1 MQLWDK
7 LAEYAKNFSSYRTT
21 MDFGDVAEILII
33 AVLLYYTLVWMKTTR
48 AWILLKGLIVILAFL
63 LLAYFF
69 RMTTILWMAQN
80 VLGFAVTA
88 LIVVLQP
95 ELRKA
100 LEELGKKNIISSVL
114 PFDNSHRVNEEFSEK
129 TINEI
134 TKACVEMGKV
144 RTGALIVIEQKV
156 SLRDYERTGI
166 DVDGIV
172 TSQLLINIF
181 EHNTPLHDGAVIIQG
196 NRVVS
201 ATCYLP
207 LSDNLGLSKE
217 LGTRHRAGVGIS
229 EITDSL
235 TIIVSEETGKISVAY
250 EGELERNL
258 DADSLRDRMHKIL
271 NNPVEEHKN
280 LRIWKGRS
288 RDKKM
293 KKLLTRNLGLKLASL
308 LLAFVLWFLV
318 AQIYDPKDTVT
329 FNNIQVR
336 LINTELLDEEG
347 KVYEVLDNS
356 NLVRVTVTGPQSIVK
371 SELRR
376 SDIVAEADMS
386 KLTDINTIAITYYCE
401 NISNDSVEIK
411 GNHDSVR
418 LNVEDKTSKWIKL
431 ESNTIGDVAS
441 GYMIGNVTLDQT
453 NIEVTGPKSAISQVD
468 HAGVDINVT
477 DSTTSLSANV
487 DIKLYDADDNELV
500 LESVK
505 KNVDSAYMTVEVLA
519 TKEVPVEI
527 EYMGVP
533 EDGYMATGEVESSVP
548 TVRIAGTVSTLVGIS
563 AITVPEDRMNI
574 TGQSDN
580 LVDIINLKE
589 YLPANVRLADKSFDG
604 KITATVYI
612 EPIVSKDLTVAAEN
626 ISVTGVPDGME
637 AEITSTAEEYNITVS
652 GLSRD
657 VSILHDSSVTGILN
671 LTQWME
677 DNGVEELT
685 PGTYTIPVTFNLT
698 EDITVTPDINIHI
711 RLKNADADNQ

>member
-1 MQLWDK
+1 
-7 LAEYAKNFSSYRTT
+7 
-21 MDFGDVAEILII
+21 
-33 AVLLYYTLVWMKTTR
+33 
-48 AWILLKGLIVILAFL
+48 
-63 LLAYFF
+63 
-69 RMTTILWMAQN
+69 
-80 VLGFAVTA
+80 
-88 LIVVLQP
+88 
-95 ELRKA
+95 
-100 LEELGKKNIISSVL
+100 
-114 PFDNSHRVNEEFSEK
+114 
-129 TINEI
+129 
-134 TKACVEMGKV
+134 
-144 RTGALIVIEQKV
+144 
-156 SLRDYERTGI
+156 
-166 DVDGIV
+166 
-172 TSQLLINIF
+172 
-181 EHNTPLHDGAVIIQG
+181 
-196 NRVVS
+196 
-201 ATCYLP
+201 
-207 LSDNLGLSKE
+207 
-217 LGTRHRAGVGIS
+217 
-229 EITDSL
+229 
-235 TIIVSEETGKISVAY
+235 
-250 EGELERNL
+250 
-258 DADSLRDRMHKIL
+258 
-271 NNPVEEHKN
+271 
-280 LRIWKGRS
+280 
-288 RDKKM
+288 M

-671 LTQWME
+671 LTQWVE

-685 PGTYTIPVTFNLT
+685 PGTYTIPVTFNLA
-698 EDITVTPDINIHI
+698 EDITVVPDINIHI
-711 RLKNADADNQ
+711 RLKNADTDNQ

>member
-1 MQLWDK
+1 
-7 LAEYAKNFSSYRTT
+7 
-21 MDFGDVAEILII
+21 
-33 AVLLYYTLVWMKTTR
+33 
-48 AWILLKGLIVILAFL
+48 
-63 LLAYFF
+63 
-69 RMTTILWMAQN
+69 
-80 VLGFAVTA
+80 
-88 LIVVLQP
+88 
-95 ELRKA
+95 
-100 LEELGKKNIISSVL
+100 
-114 PFDNSHRVNEEFSEK
+114 
-129 TINEI
+129 
-134 TKACVEMGKV
+134 
-144 RTGALIVIEQKV
+144 
-156 SLRDYERTGI
+156 
-166 DVDGIV
+166 
-172 TSQLLINIF
+172 
-181 EHNTPLHDGAVIIQG
+181 
-196 NRVVS
+196 
-201 ATCYLP
+201 
-207 LSDNLGLSKE
+207 
-217 LGTRHRAGVGIS
+217 
-229 EITDSL
+229 
-235 TIIVSEETGKISVAY
+235 
-250 EGELERNL
+250 
-258 DADSLRDRMHKIL
+258 
-271 NNPVEEHKN
+271 
-280 LRIWKGRS
+280 
-288 RDKKM
+288 M

-685 PGTYTIPVTFNLT
+685 PGNYNIPITFNLA

-711 RLKNADADNQ
+711 RLKNADTNNQ

>member
-1 MQLWDK
+1 
-7 LAEYAKNFSSYRTT
+7 
-21 MDFGDVAEILII
+21 
-33 AVLLYYTLVWMKTTR
+33 
-48 AWILLKGLIVILAFL
+48 
-63 LLAYFF
+63 
-69 RMTTILWMAQN
+69 
-80 VLGFAVTA
+80 
-88 LIVVLQP
+88 
-95 ELRKA
+95 
-100 LEELGKKNIISSVL
+100 
-114 PFDNSHRVNEEFSEK
+114 
-129 TINEI
+129 
-134 TKACVEMGKV
+134 
-144 RTGALIVIEQKV
+144 
-156 SLRDYERTGI
+156 
-166 DVDGIV
+166 
-172 TSQLLINIF
+172 
-181 EHNTPLHDGAVIIQG
+181 
-196 NRVVS
+196 
-201 ATCYLP
+201 
-207 LSDNLGLSKE
+207 
-217 LGTRHRAGVGIS
+217 
-229 EITDSL
+229 
-235 TIIVSEETGKISVAY
+235 
-250 EGELERNL
+250 
-258 DADSLRDRMHKIL
+258 
-271 NNPVEEHKN
+271 
-280 LRIWKGRS
+280 
-288 RDKKM
+288 M

-589 YLPANVRLADKSFDG
+589 YLPSNVRLADKSFDG

-657 VSILHDSSVTGILN
+657 VSILRDSSVTGILN

-685 PGTYTIPVTFNLT
+685 PGTYTIPVTFNLA
-698 EDITVTPDINIHI
+698 EDITVVPDINIHI
-711 RLKNADADNQ
+711 RLKNADTDNQ

>member
-1 MQLWDK
+1 
-7 LAEYAKNFSSYRTT
+7 
-21 MDFGDVAEILII
+21 
-33 AVLLYYTLVWMKTTR
+33 
-48 AWILLKGLIVILAFL
+48 
-63 LLAYFF
+63 
-69 RMTTILWMAQN
+69 
-80 VLGFAVTA
+80 
-88 LIVVLQP
+88 
-95 ELRKA
+95 
-100 LEELGKKNIISSVL
+100 
-114 PFDNSHRVNEEFSEK
+114 
-129 TINEI
+129 
-134 TKACVEMGKV
+134 
-144 RTGALIVIEQKV
+144 
-156 SLRDYERTGI
+156 
-166 DVDGIV
+166 
-172 TSQLLINIF
+172 
-181 EHNTPLHDGAVIIQG
+181 
-196 NRVVS
+196 
-201 ATCYLP
+201 
-207 LSDNLGLSKE
+207 
-217 LGTRHRAGVGIS
+217 
-229 EITDSL
+229 
-235 TIIVSEETGKISVAY
+235 
-250 EGELERNL
+250 
-258 DADSLRDRMHKIL
+258 
-271 NNPVEEHKN
+271 
-280 LRIWKGRS
+280 
-288 RDKKM
+288 M

-318 AQIYDPKDTVT
+318 VAIYDPKDTVT

-685 PGTYTIPVTFNLT
+685 PGTYTIPVTFNLA
-698 EDITVTPDINIHI
+698 EDITVVPDINIHI
-711 RLKNADADNQ
+711 RLKNADTDNQ

>member
-1 MQLWDK
+1 
-7 LAEYAKNFSSYRTT
+7 
-21 MDFGDVAEILII
+21 
-33 AVLLYYTLVWMKTTR
+33 
-48 AWILLKGLIVILAFL
+48 
-63 LLAYFF
+63 
-69 RMTTILWMAQN
+69 
-80 VLGFAVTA
+80 
-88 LIVVLQP
+88 
-95 ELRKA
+95 
-100 LEELGKKNIISSVL
+100 
-114 PFDNSHRVNEEFSEK
+114 
-129 TINEI
+129 
-134 TKACVEMGKV
+134 
-144 RTGALIVIEQKV
+144 
-156 SLRDYERTGI
+156 
-166 DVDGIV
+166 
-172 TSQLLINIF
+172 
-181 EHNTPLHDGAVIIQG
+181 
-196 NRVVS
+196 
-201 ATCYLP
+201 
-207 LSDNLGLSKE
+207 
-217 LGTRHRAGVGIS
+217 
-229 EITDSL
+229 
-235 TIIVSEETGKISVAY
+235 
-250 EGELERNL
+250 
-258 DADSLRDRMHKIL
+258 
-271 NNPVEEHKN
+271 
-280 LRIWKGRS
+280 
-288 RDKKM
+288 M

-500 LESVK
+500 LESIK

-657 VSILHDSSVTGILN
+657 ISILHDSSVTGILN

-685 PGTYTIPVTFNLT
+685 PGNYTIPITFNLA
-698 EDITVTPDINIHI
+698 EDITVVPDINIHI
-711 RLKNADADNQ
+711 RLKNADTDNQ

>member
-1 MQLWDK
+1 
-7 LAEYAKNFSSYRTT
+7 
-21 MDFGDVAEILII
+21 
-33 AVLLYYTLVWMKTTR
+33 
-48 AWILLKGLIVILAFL
+48 
-63 LLAYFF
+63 
-69 RMTTILWMAQN
+69 
-80 VLGFAVTA
+80 
-88 LIVVLQP
+88 
-95 ELRKA
+95 
-100 LEELGKKNIISSVL
+100 
-114 PFDNSHRVNEEFSEK
+114 
-129 TINEI
+129 
-134 TKACVEMGKV
+134 
-144 RTGALIVIEQKV
+144 
-156 SLRDYERTGI
+156 
-166 DVDGIV
+166 
-172 TSQLLINIF
+172 
-181 EHNTPLHDGAVIIQG
+181 
-196 NRVVS
+196 
-201 ATCYLP
+201 
-207 LSDNLGLSKE
+207 
-217 LGTRHRAGVGIS
+217 
-229 EITDSL
+229 
-235 TIIVSEETGKISVAY
+235 
-250 EGELERNL
+250 
-258 DADSLRDRMHKIL
+258 
-271 NNPVEEHKN
+271 
-280 LRIWKGRS
+280 
-288 RDKKM
+288 M

-589 YLPANVRLADKSFDG
+589 YLPANVRLADKSFYG

-671 LTQWME
+671 LTHWME

-685 PGTYTIPVTFNLT
+685 PGTYTIPVTFNLA
-698 EDITVTPDINIHI
+698 EDITVVPDINIHI
-711 RLKNADADNQ
+711 RLKNADTDNQ

>member
-1 MQLWDK
+1 
-7 LAEYAKNFSSYRTT
+7 
-21 MDFGDVAEILII
+21 
-33 AVLLYYTLVWMKTTR
+33 
-48 AWILLKGLIVILAFL
+48 
-63 LLAYFF
+63 
-69 RMTTILWMAQN
+69 
-80 VLGFAVTA
+80 
-88 LIVVLQP
+88 
-95 ELRKA
+95 
-100 LEELGKKNIISSVL
+100 
-114 PFDNSHRVNEEFSEK
+114 
-129 TINEI
+129 
-134 TKACVEMGKV
+134 
-144 RTGALIVIEQKV
+144 
-156 SLRDYERTGI
+156 
-166 DVDGIV
+166 
-172 TSQLLINIF
+172 
-181 EHNTPLHDGAVIIQG
+181 
-196 NRVVS
+196 
-201 ATCYLP
+201 
-207 LSDNLGLSKE
+207 
-217 LGTRHRAGVGIS
+217 
-229 EITDSL
+229 
-235 TIIVSEETGKISVAY
+235 
-250 EGELERNL
+250 
-258 DADSLRDRMHKIL
+258 
-271 NNPVEEHKN
+271 
-280 LRIWKGRS
+280 
-288 RDKKM
+288 M

-418 LNVEDKTSKWIKL
+418 LNVEDKTSKWLKL

-685 PGTYTIPVTFNLT
+685 PGTYTIPVTFNLA
-698 EDITVTPDINIHI
+698 EDITVVPDINIHI
-711 RLKNADADNQ
+711 RLKNADTDNQ

>member
-1 MQLWDK
+1 
-7 LAEYAKNFSSYRTT
+7 
-21 MDFGDVAEILII
+21 
-33 AVLLYYTLVWMKTTR
+33 
-48 AWILLKGLIVILAFL
+48 
-63 LLAYFF
+63 
-69 RMTTILWMAQN
+69 
-80 VLGFAVTA
+80 
-88 LIVVLQP
+88 
-95 ELRKA
+95 
-100 LEELGKKNIISSVL
+100 
-114 PFDNSHRVNEEFSEK
+114 
-129 TINEI
+129 
-134 TKACVEMGKV
+134 
-144 RTGALIVIEQKV
+144 
-156 SLRDYERTGI
+156 
-166 DVDGIV
+166 
-172 TSQLLINIF
+172 
-181 EHNTPLHDGAVIIQG
+181 
-196 NRVVS
+196 
-201 ATCYLP
+201 
-207 LSDNLGLSKE
+207 
-217 LGTRHRAGVGIS
+217 
-229 EITDSL
+229 
-235 TIIVSEETGKISVAY
+235 
-250 EGELERNL
+250 
-258 DADSLRDRMHKIL
+258 
-271 NNPVEEHKN
+271 
-280 LRIWKGRS
+280 
-288 RDKKM
+288 M

-431 ESNTIGDVAS
+431 ESNTIGNVAS
-441 GYMIGNVTLDQT
+441 GYMIGNVSLDQT

-477 DSTTSLSANV
+477 DSTSSLSANV
-487 DIKLYDADDNELV
+487 DIKLYDADDNELT
-500 LESVK
+500 LESVR
-505 KNVDSAYMTVEVLA
+505 KNVDSAHMTVEVLA

-548 TVRIAGTVSTLVGIS
+548 TVRIAGTASTLAGIS
-563 AITVPEDRMNI
+563 AITVSEDRMNI
-574 TGQSDN
+574 TGQTDN

-657 VSILHDSSVTGILN
+657 VSILRDSSVTGILN

-685 PGTYTIPVTFNLT
+685 PGTYTIPVTFNLA
-698 EDITVTPDINIHI
+698 EDITVAPDINIHI
-711 RLKNADADNQ
+711 RLKNADNDNQ

>member
-1 MQLWDK
+1 
-7 LAEYAKNFSSYRTT
+7 
-21 MDFGDVAEILII
+21 
-33 AVLLYYTLVWMKTTR
+33 
-48 AWILLKGLIVILAFL
+48 
-63 LLAYFF
+63 
-69 RMTTILWMAQN
+69 
-80 VLGFAVTA
+80 
-88 LIVVLQP
+88 
-95 ELRKA
+95 
-100 LEELGKKNIISSVL
+100 
-114 PFDNSHRVNEEFSEK
+114 
-129 TINEI
+129 
-134 TKACVEMGKV
+134 
-144 RTGALIVIEQKV
+144 
-156 SLRDYERTGI
+156 
-166 DVDGIV
+166 
-172 TSQLLINIF
+172 
-181 EHNTPLHDGAVIIQG
+181 
-196 NRVVS
+196 
-201 ATCYLP
+201 
-207 LSDNLGLSKE
+207 
-217 LGTRHRAGVGIS
+217 
-229 EITDSL
+229 
-235 TIIVSEETGKISVAY
+235 
-250 EGELERNL
+250 
-258 DADSLRDRMHKIL
+258 
-271 NNPVEEHKN
+271 
-280 LRIWKGRS
+280 
-288 RDKKM
+288 M

-548 TVRIAGTVSTLVGIS
+548 TVRIAGTASTLVGIS

-657 VSILHDSSVTGILN
+657 VSILRDSSVTGILN

-685 PGTYTIPVTFNLT
+685 PGTYTIPVTFNLA
-698 EDITVTPDINIHI
+698 ENITVTPDINIHI
-711 RLKNADADNQ
+711 RLKNADTNNQ

>member
-1 MQLWDK
+1 
-7 LAEYAKNFSSYRTT
+7 
-21 MDFGDVAEILII
+21 
-33 AVLLYYTLVWMKTTR
+33 
-48 AWILLKGLIVILAFL
+48 
-63 LLAYFF
+63 
-69 RMTTILWMAQN
+69 
-80 VLGFAVTA
+80 
-88 LIVVLQP
+88 
-95 ELRKA
+95 
-100 LEELGKKNIISSVL
+100 
-114 PFDNSHRVNEEFSEK
+114 
-129 TINEI
+129 
-134 TKACVEMGKV
+134 
-144 RTGALIVIEQKV
+144 
-156 SLRDYERTGI
+156 
-166 DVDGIV
+166 
-172 TSQLLINIF
+172 
-181 EHNTPLHDGAVIIQG
+181 
-196 NRVVS
+196 
-201 ATCYLP
+201 
-207 LSDNLGLSKE
+207 
-217 LGTRHRAGVGIS
+217 
-229 EITDSL
+229 
-235 TIIVSEETGKISVAY
+235 
-250 EGELERNL
+250 
-258 DADSLRDRMHKIL
+258 
-271 NNPVEEHKN
+271 
-280 LRIWKGRS
+280 
-288 RDKKM
+288 M

-477 DSTTSLSANV
+477 DSTSSLSANV
-487 DIKLYDADDNELV
+487 DIKLYDADDNELT

-505 KNVDSAYMTVEVLA
+505 KNVDSAHMTVEVLA
-519 TKEVPVEI
+519 MKEVPVEI

-548 TVRIAGTVSTLVGIS
+548 TVRIAGTVSALVGIS

-574 TGQSDN
+574 TGQTDN

-589 YLPANVRLADKSFDG
+589 YLPSNVRLADKNFDG

-657 VSILHDSSVTGILN
+657 VSILRDSSVTGILN

-685 PGTYTIPVTFNLT
+685 SGTYTIPVTFNLA
-698 EDITVTPDINIHI
+698 EDITVAPDINIHI
-711 RLKNADADNQ
+711 RLKNADTDNQ

>member
-1 MQLWDK
+1 
-7 LAEYAKNFSSYRTT
+7 
-21 MDFGDVAEILII
+21 
-33 AVLLYYTLVWMKTTR
+33 
-48 AWILLKGLIVILAFL
+48 
-63 LLAYFF
+63 
-69 RMTTILWMAQN
+69 
-80 VLGFAVTA
+80 
-88 LIVVLQP
+88 
-95 ELRKA
+95 
-100 LEELGKKNIISSVL
+100 
-114 PFDNSHRVNEEFSEK
+114 
-129 TINEI
+129 
-134 TKACVEMGKV
+134 
-144 RTGALIVIEQKV
+144 
-156 SLRDYERTGI
+156 
-166 DVDGIV
+166 
-172 TSQLLINIF
+172 
-181 EHNTPLHDGAVIIQG
+181 
-196 NRVVS
+196 
-201 ATCYLP
+201 
-207 LSDNLGLSKE
+207 
-217 LGTRHRAGVGIS
+217 
-229 EITDSL
+229 
-235 TIIVSEETGKISVAY
+235 
-250 EGELERNL
+250 
-258 DADSLRDRMHKIL
+258 
-271 NNPVEEHKN
+271 
-280 LRIWKGRS
+280 
-288 RDKKM
+288 M

-308 LLAFVLWFLV
+308 VLAFVLWFLV

-477 DSTTSLSANV
+477 DSTSSLSANV
-487 DIKLYDADDNELV
+487 DIKLYDADDNELT

-505 KNVDSAYMTVEVLA
+505 KNVDSAHMTVEVLA

-548 TVRIAGTVSTLVGIS
+548 TVRIAGTVSTLAGIS
-563 AITVPEDRMNI
+563 AIIVPEDRMNI
-574 TGQSDN
+574 TGQTDN

-589 YLPANVRLADKSFDG
+589 YLPSNVRLADKNFDG

-657 VSILHDSSVTGILN
+657 VSILRDSSVTGILN

-685 PGTYTIPVTFNLT
+685 PGTYTIPVTFNLA
-698 EDITVTPDINIHI
+698 EDITVVPDINIHI
-711 RLKNADADNQ
+711 RLKNADTDNQ

>member
-1 MQLWDK
+1 
-7 LAEYAKNFSSYRTT
+7 
-21 MDFGDVAEILII
+21 
-33 AVLLYYTLVWMKTTR
+33 
-48 AWILLKGLIVILAFL
+48 
-63 LLAYFF
+63 
-69 RMTTILWMAQN
+69 
-80 VLGFAVTA
+80 
-88 LIVVLQP
+88 
-95 ELRKA
+95 
-100 LEELGKKNIISSVL
+100 
-114 PFDNSHRVNEEFSEK
+114 
-129 TINEI
+129 
-134 TKACVEMGKV
+134 
-144 RTGALIVIEQKV
+144 
-156 SLRDYERTGI
+156 
-166 DVDGIV
+166 
-172 TSQLLINIF
+172 
-181 EHNTPLHDGAVIIQG
+181 
-196 NRVVS
+196 
-201 ATCYLP
+201 
-207 LSDNLGLSKE
+207 
-217 LGTRHRAGVGIS
+217 
-229 EITDSL
+229 
-235 TIIVSEETGKISVAY
+235 
-250 EGELERNL
+250 
-258 DADSLRDRMHKIL
+258 
-271 NNPVEEHKN
+271 
-280 LRIWKGRS
+280 
-288 RDKKM
+288 M

-468 HAGVDINVT
+468 HAGVDIDVT

-685 PGTYTIPVTFNLT
+685 PGTYTIPVTFNLA

-711 RLKNADADNQ
+711 RLKNADTDNQ

>member
-1 MQLWDK
+1 
-7 LAEYAKNFSSYRTT
+7 
-21 MDFGDVAEILII
+21 
-33 AVLLYYTLVWMKTTR
+33 
-48 AWILLKGLIVILAFL
+48 
-63 LLAYFF
+63 
-69 RMTTILWMAQN
+69 
-80 VLGFAVTA
+80 
-88 LIVVLQP
+88 
-95 ELRKA
+95 
-100 LEELGKKNIISSVL
+100 
-114 PFDNSHRVNEEFSEK
+114 
-129 TINEI
+129 
-134 TKACVEMGKV
+134 
-144 RTGALIVIEQKV
+144 
-156 SLRDYERTGI
+156 
-166 DVDGIV
+166 
-172 TSQLLINIF
+172 
-181 EHNTPLHDGAVIIQG
+181 
-196 NRVVS
+196 
-201 ATCYLP
+201 
-207 LSDNLGLSKE
+207 
-217 LGTRHRAGVGIS
+217 
-229 EITDSL
+229 
-235 TIIVSEETGKISVAY
+235 
-250 EGELERNL
+250 
-258 DADSLRDRMHKIL
+258 
-271 NNPVEEHKN
+271 
-280 LRIWKGRS
+280 
-288 RDKKM
+288 M

-487 DIKLYDADDNELV
+487 DIKLYDAEDNELV

-685 PGTYTIPVTFNLT
+685 PGTYTIPVTFNLA
-698 EDITVTPDINIHI
+698 EDITVVPDINIHI
-711 RLKNADADNQ
+711 RLKNADTDNQ

>member
-1 MQLWDK
+1 
-7 LAEYAKNFSSYRTT
+7 
-21 MDFGDVAEILII
+21 
-33 AVLLYYTLVWMKTTR
+33 
-48 AWILLKGLIVILAFL
+48 
-63 LLAYFF
+63 
-69 RMTTILWMAQN
+69 
-80 VLGFAVTA
+80 
-88 LIVVLQP
+88 
-95 ELRKA
+95 
-100 LEELGKKNIISSVL
+100 
-114 PFDNSHRVNEEFSEK
+114 
-129 TINEI
+129 
-134 TKACVEMGKV
+134 
-144 RTGALIVIEQKV
+144 
-156 SLRDYERTGI
+156 
-166 DVDGIV
+166 
-172 TSQLLINIF
+172 
-181 EHNTPLHDGAVIIQG
+181 
-196 NRVVS
+196 
-201 ATCYLP
+201 
-207 LSDNLGLSKE
+207 
-217 LGTRHRAGVGIS
+217 
-229 EITDSL
+229 
-235 TIIVSEETGKISVAY
+235 
-250 EGELERNL
+250 
-258 DADSLRDRMHKIL
+258 
-271 NNPVEEHKN
+271 
-280 LRIWKGRS
+280 
-288 RDKKM
+288 M

-527 EYMGVP
+527 KYMGVP

-657 VSILHDSSVTGILN
+657 VSVLHDSSVTGILN

-685 PGTYTIPVTFNLT
+685 PGTYTIPVTFNLA
-698 EDITVTPDINIHI
+698 EDITVVPDINIHI
-711 RLKNADADNQ
+711 RLKNADTDNQ

>member
-1 MQLWDK
+1 
-7 LAEYAKNFSSYRTT
+7 
-21 MDFGDVAEILII
+21 
-33 AVLLYYTLVWMKTTR
+33 
-48 AWILLKGLIVILAFL
+48 
-63 LLAYFF
+63 
-69 RMTTILWMAQN
+69 
-80 VLGFAVTA
+80 
-88 LIVVLQP
+88 
-95 ELRKA
+95 
-100 LEELGKKNIISSVL
+100 
-114 PFDNSHRVNEEFSEK
+114 
-129 TINEI
+129 
-134 TKACVEMGKV
+134 
-144 RTGALIVIEQKV
+144 
-156 SLRDYERTGI
+156 
-166 DVDGIV
+166 
-172 TSQLLINIF
+172 
-181 EHNTPLHDGAVIIQG
+181 
-196 NRVVS
+196 
-201 ATCYLP
+201 
-207 LSDNLGLSKE
+207 
-217 LGTRHRAGVGIS
+217 
-229 EITDSL
+229 
-235 TIIVSEETGKISVAY
+235 
-250 EGELERNL
+250 
-258 DADSLRDRMHKIL
+258 
-271 NNPVEEHKN
+271 
-280 LRIWKGRS
+280 
-288 RDKKM
+288 M

-685 PGTYTIPVTFNLT
+685 PGTYTIPVTFNLA
-698 EDITVTPDINIHI
+698 EDITVVPDINIHI

>member
-1 MQLWDK
+1 
-7 LAEYAKNFSSYRTT
+7 
-21 MDFGDVAEILII
+21 
-33 AVLLYYTLVWMKTTR
+33 
-48 AWILLKGLIVILAFL
+48 
-63 LLAYFF
+63 
-69 RMTTILWMAQN
+69 
-80 VLGFAVTA
+80 
-88 LIVVLQP
+88 
-95 ELRKA
+95 
-100 LEELGKKNIISSVL
+100 
-114 PFDNSHRVNEEFSEK
+114 
-129 TINEI
+129 
-134 TKACVEMGKV
+134 
-144 RTGALIVIEQKV
+144 
-156 SLRDYERTGI
+156 
-166 DVDGIV
+166 
-172 TSQLLINIF
+172 
-181 EHNTPLHDGAVIIQG
+181 
-196 NRVVS
+196 
-201 ATCYLP
+201 
-207 LSDNLGLSKE
+207 
-217 LGTRHRAGVGIS
+217 
-229 EITDSL
+229 
-235 TIIVSEETGKISVAY
+235 
-250 EGELERNL
+250 
-258 DADSLRDRMHKIL
+258 
-271 NNPVEEHKN
+271 
-280 LRIWKGRS
+280 
-288 RDKKM
+288 M
-293 KKLLTRNLGLKLASL
+293 KKLMTRNLGLKLASL

-685 PGTYTIPVTFNLT
+685 PGTYTIPVTFNLA

-711 RLKNADADNQ
+711 RLKNADTDNQ

>member
-1 MQLWDK
+1 
-7 LAEYAKNFSSYRTT
+7 
-21 MDFGDVAEILII
+21 
-33 AVLLYYTLVWMKTTR
+33 
-48 AWILLKGLIVILAFL
+48 
-63 LLAYFF
+63 
-69 RMTTILWMAQN
+69 
-80 VLGFAVTA
+80 
-88 LIVVLQP
+88 
-95 ELRKA
+95 
-100 LEELGKKNIISSVL
+100 
-114 PFDNSHRVNEEFSEK
+114 
-129 TINEI
+129 
-134 TKACVEMGKV
+134 
-144 RTGALIVIEQKV
+144 
-156 SLRDYERTGI
+156 
-166 DVDGIV
+166 
-172 TSQLLINIF
+172 
-181 EHNTPLHDGAVIIQG
+181 
-196 NRVVS
+196 
-201 ATCYLP
+201 
-207 LSDNLGLSKE
+207 
-217 LGTRHRAGVGIS
+217 
-229 EITDSL
+229 
-235 TIIVSEETGKISVAY
+235 
-250 EGELERNL
+250 
-258 DADSLRDRMHKIL
+258 
-271 NNPVEEHKN
+271 
-280 LRIWKGRS
+280 
-288 RDKKM
+288 M

-431 ESNTIGDVAS
+431 ESKTIGDVAS

-500 LESVK
+500 LESIK

-657 VSILHDSSVTGILN
+657 ISILHDSSVTGILN

-685 PGTYTIPVTFNLT
+685 PGNYTIPITFNLA

-711 RLKNADADNQ
+711 RLKNADTNNQ

>member
-1 MQLWDK
+1 
-7 LAEYAKNFSSYRTT
+7 
-21 MDFGDVAEILII
+21 
-33 AVLLYYTLVWMKTTR
+33 
-48 AWILLKGLIVILAFL
+48 
-63 LLAYFF
+63 
-69 RMTTILWMAQN
+69 
-80 VLGFAVTA
+80 
-88 LIVVLQP
+88 
-95 ELRKA
+95 
-100 LEELGKKNIISSVL
+100 
-114 PFDNSHRVNEEFSEK
+114 
-129 TINEI
+129 
-134 TKACVEMGKV
+134 
-144 RTGALIVIEQKV
+144 
-156 SLRDYERTGI
+156 
-166 DVDGIV
+166 
-172 TSQLLINIF
+172 
-181 EHNTPLHDGAVIIQG
+181 
-196 NRVVS
+196 
-201 ATCYLP
+201 
-207 LSDNLGLSKE
+207 
-217 LGTRHRAGVGIS
+217 
-229 EITDSL
+229 
-235 TIIVSEETGKISVAY
+235 
-250 EGELERNL
+250 
-258 DADSLRDRMHKIL
+258 
-271 NNPVEEHKN
+271 
-280 LRIWKGRS
+280 
-288 RDKKM
+288 M

-685 PGTYTIPVTFNLT
+685 PGTYTIPVTFNLA
-698 EDITVTPDINIHI
+698 EDITVVPDTNIHI
-711 RLKNADADNQ
+711 RLKNADTDNQ

>member
-1 MQLWDK
+1 
-7 LAEYAKNFSSYRTT
+7 
-21 MDFGDVAEILII
+21 
-33 AVLLYYTLVWMKTTR
+33 
-48 AWILLKGLIVILAFL
+48 
-63 LLAYFF
+63 
-69 RMTTILWMAQN
+69 
-80 VLGFAVTA
+80 
-88 LIVVLQP
+88 
-95 ELRKA
+95 
-100 LEELGKKNIISSVL
+100 
-114 PFDNSHRVNEEFSEK
+114 
-129 TINEI
+129 
-134 TKACVEMGKV
+134 
-144 RTGALIVIEQKV
+144 
-156 SLRDYERTGI
+156 
-166 DVDGIV
+166 
-172 TSQLLINIF
+172 
-181 EHNTPLHDGAVIIQG
+181 
-196 NRVVS
+196 
-201 ATCYLP
+201 
-207 LSDNLGLSKE
+207 
-217 LGTRHRAGVGIS
+217 
-229 EITDSL
+229 
-235 TIIVSEETGKISVAY
+235 
-250 EGELERNL
+250 
-258 DADSLRDRMHKIL
+258 
-271 NNPVEEHKN
+271 
-280 LRIWKGRS
+280 
-288 RDKKM
+288 M

-685 PGTYTIPVTFNLT
+685 SGTYTIPVTFNLA
-698 EDITVTPDINIHI
+698 EDITVVPDINIHI
-711 RLKNADADNQ
+711 RLKNADTDNQ

>member
-1 MQLWDK
+1 
-7 LAEYAKNFSSYRTT
+7 
-21 MDFGDVAEILII
+21 
-33 AVLLYYTLVWMKTTR
+33 
-48 AWILLKGLIVILAFL
+48 
-63 LLAYFF
+63 
-69 RMTTILWMAQN
+69 
-80 VLGFAVTA
+80 
-88 LIVVLQP
+88 
-95 ELRKA
+95 
-100 LEELGKKNIISSVL
+100 
-114 PFDNSHRVNEEFSEK
+114 
-129 TINEI
+129 
-134 TKACVEMGKV
+134 
-144 RTGALIVIEQKV
+144 
-156 SLRDYERTGI
+156 
-166 DVDGIV
+166 
-172 TSQLLINIF
+172 
-181 EHNTPLHDGAVIIQG
+181 
-196 NRVVS
+196 
-201 ATCYLP
+201 
-207 LSDNLGLSKE
+207 
-217 LGTRHRAGVGIS
+217 
-229 EITDSL
+229 
-235 TIIVSEETGKISVAY
+235 
-250 EGELERNL
+250 
-258 DADSLRDRMHKIL
+258 
-271 NNPVEEHKN
+271 
-280 LRIWKGRS
+280 
-288 RDKKM
+288 M
-293 KKLLTRNLGLKLASL
+293 KKALTRNLGLKLASL
-308 LLAFVLWFLV
+308 VLAFVLWFLV

-685 PGTYTIPVTFNLT
+685 PGTYTIPVTFNLA

-711 RLKNADADNQ
+711 RLKNADTDNQ

>member
-1 MQLWDK
+1 
-7 LAEYAKNFSSYRTT
+7 
-21 MDFGDVAEILII
+21 
-33 AVLLYYTLVWMKTTR
+33 
-48 AWILLKGLIVILAFL
+48 
-63 LLAYFF
+63 
-69 RMTTILWMAQN
+69 
-80 VLGFAVTA
+80 
-88 LIVVLQP
+88 
-95 ELRKA
+95 
-100 LEELGKKNIISSVL
+100 
-114 PFDNSHRVNEEFSEK
+114 
-129 TINEI
+129 
-134 TKACVEMGKV
+134 
-144 RTGALIVIEQKV
+144 
-156 SLRDYERTGI
+156 
-166 DVDGIV
+166 
-172 TSQLLINIF
+172 
-181 EHNTPLHDGAVIIQG
+181 
-196 NRVVS
+196 
-201 ATCYLP
+201 
-207 LSDNLGLSKE
+207 
-217 LGTRHRAGVGIS
+217 
-229 EITDSL
+229 
-235 TIIVSEETGKISVAY
+235 
-250 EGELERNL
+250 
-258 DADSLRDRMHKIL
+258 
-271 NNPVEEHKN
+271 
-280 LRIWKGRS
+280 
-288 RDKKM
+288 M

-477 DSTTSLSANV
+477 YSTTSLSANV

-685 PGTYTIPVTFNLT
+685 PGTYTIPVTFNLA
-698 EDITVTPDINIHI
+698 EDITVVPDINIHI
-711 RLKNADADNQ
+711 RLKNADTDN

>member
-1 MQLWDK
+1 
-7 LAEYAKNFSSYRTT
+7 
-21 MDFGDVAEILII
+21 
-33 AVLLYYTLVWMKTTR
+33 
-48 AWILLKGLIVILAFL
+48 
-63 LLAYFF
+63 
-69 RMTTILWMAQN
+69 
-80 VLGFAVTA
+80 
-88 LIVVLQP
+88 
-95 ELRKA
+95 
-100 LEELGKKNIISSVL
+100 
-114 PFDNSHRVNEEFSEK
+114 
-129 TINEI
+129 
-134 TKACVEMGKV
+134 
-144 RTGALIVIEQKV
+144 
-156 SLRDYERTGI
+156 
-166 DVDGIV
+166 
-172 TSQLLINIF
+172 
-181 EHNTPLHDGAVIIQG
+181 
-196 NRVVS
+196 
-201 ATCYLP
+201 
-207 LSDNLGLSKE
+207 
-217 LGTRHRAGVGIS
+217 
-229 EITDSL
+229 
-235 TIIVSEETGKISVAY
+235 
-250 EGELERNL
+250 
-258 DADSLRDRMHKIL
+258 
-271 NNPVEEHKN
+271 
-280 LRIWKGRS
+280 
-288 RDKKM
+288 M

-431 ESNTIGDVAS
+431 ESNTIGNVAS
-441 GYMIGNVTLDQT
+441 GYMIGNVSLDQT

-477 DSTTSLSANV
+477 DSTSSLSANV
-487 DIKLYDADDNELV
+487 DIKLYDADDNELT

-505 KNVDSAYMTVEVLA
+505 KNVDSAHMTVEVLA
-519 TKEVPVEI
+519 TREVPVEI

-548 TVRIAGTVSTLVGIS
+548 TVRIAGNASTLVGIS

-574 TGQSDN
+574 TGQTDN

-589 YLPANVRLADKSFDG
+589 YLPSNVRLADKSFDG

-657 VSILHDSSVTGILN
+657 VSILRDSSVTGILN

-685 PGTYTIPVTFNLT
+685 PGTYTIPVTFNLA
-698 EDITVTPDINIHI
+698 EDITVVPDINIHI
-711 RLKNADADNQ
+711 RLKNADTDNQ

>member
-1 MQLWDK
+1 
-7 LAEYAKNFSSYRTT
+7 
-21 MDFGDVAEILII
+21 
-33 AVLLYYTLVWMKTTR
+33 
-48 AWILLKGLIVILAFL
+48 
-63 LLAYFF
+63 
-69 RMTTILWMAQN
+69 
-80 VLGFAVTA
+80 
-88 LIVVLQP
+88 
-95 ELRKA
+95 
-100 LEELGKKNIISSVL
+100 
-114 PFDNSHRVNEEFSEK
+114 
-129 TINEI
+129 
-134 TKACVEMGKV
+134 
-144 RTGALIVIEQKV
+144 
-156 SLRDYERTGI
+156 
-166 DVDGIV
+166 
-172 TSQLLINIF
+172 
-181 EHNTPLHDGAVIIQG
+181 
-196 NRVVS
+196 
-201 ATCYLP
+201 
-207 LSDNLGLSKE
+207 
-217 LGTRHRAGVGIS
+217 
-229 EITDSL
+229 
-235 TIIVSEETGKISVAY
+235 
-250 EGELERNL
+250 
-258 DADSLRDRMHKIL
+258 
-271 NNPVEEHKN
+271 
-280 LRIWKGRS
+280 
-288 RDKKM
+288 M

-308 LLAFVLWFLV
+308 VLAFVLWFLV

-431 ESNTIGDVAS
+431 ESNTIGNVAS
-441 GYMIGNVTLDQT
+441 GYMIGNVSLDQT

-548 TVRIAGTVSTLVGIS
+548 TVKIAGTVSTLAGIS

-574 TGQSDN
+574 TGQTDN

-589 YLPANVRLADKSFDG
+589 YLPSNVRLADKRFDG

-657 VSILHDSSVTGILN
+657 VSILRDSSVTGILN

-685 PGTYTIPVTFNLT
+685 PGTYTIPVTFNLA
-698 EDITVTPDINIHI
+698 EDITVAPDINIHI
-711 RLKNADADNQ
+711 RLKNADTDNQ

>member
-1 MQLWDK
+1 
-7 LAEYAKNFSSYRTT
+7 
-21 MDFGDVAEILII
+21 
-33 AVLLYYTLVWMKTTR
+33 
-48 AWILLKGLIVILAFL
+48 
-63 LLAYFF
+63 
-69 RMTTILWMAQN
+69 
-80 VLGFAVTA
+80 
-88 LIVVLQP
+88 
-95 ELRKA
+95 
-100 LEELGKKNIISSVL
+100 
-114 PFDNSHRVNEEFSEK
+114 
-129 TINEI
+129 
-134 TKACVEMGKV
+134 
-144 RTGALIVIEQKV
+144 
-156 SLRDYERTGI
+156 
-166 DVDGIV
+166 
-172 TSQLLINIF
+172 
-181 EHNTPLHDGAVIIQG
+181 
-196 NRVVS
+196 
-201 ATCYLP
+201 
-207 LSDNLGLSKE
+207 
-217 LGTRHRAGVGIS
+217 
-229 EITDSL
+229 
-235 TIIVSEETGKISVAY
+235 
-250 EGELERNL
+250 
-258 DADSLRDRMHKIL
+258 
-271 NNPVEEHKN
+271 
-280 LRIWKGRS
+280 
-288 RDKKM
+288 M

-527 EYMGVP
+527 EYIGVP

-685 PGTYTIPVTFNLT
+685 PGTYTIPVTFNLA
-698 EDITVTPDINIHI
+698 EDITVVPDINIHI
-711 RLKNADADNQ
+711 RLKNADTDNQ

>member
-1 MQLWDK
+1 
-7 LAEYAKNFSSYRTT
+7 
-21 MDFGDVAEILII
+21 
-33 AVLLYYTLVWMKTTR
+33 
-48 AWILLKGLIVILAFL
+48 
-63 LLAYFF
+63 
-69 RMTTILWMAQN
+69 
-80 VLGFAVTA
+80 
-88 LIVVLQP
+88 
-95 ELRKA
+95 
-100 LEELGKKNIISSVL
+100 
-114 PFDNSHRVNEEFSEK
+114 
-129 TINEI
+129 
-134 TKACVEMGKV
+134 
-144 RTGALIVIEQKV
+144 
-156 SLRDYERTGI
+156 
-166 DVDGIV
+166 
-172 TSQLLINIF
+172 
-181 EHNTPLHDGAVIIQG
+181 
-196 NRVVS
+196 
-201 ATCYLP
+201 
-207 LSDNLGLSKE
+207 
-217 LGTRHRAGVGIS
+217 
-229 EITDSL
+229 
-235 TIIVSEETGKISVAY
+235 
-250 EGELERNL
+250 
-258 DADSLRDRMHKIL
+258 
-271 NNPVEEHKN
+271 
-280 LRIWKGRS
+280 
-288 RDKKM
+288 M

-487 DIKLYDADDNELV
+487 DIKLYDAGDNELV

-685 PGTYTIPVTFNLT
+685 PGNYTIPITFNLA

-711 RLKNADADNQ
+711 RLKNADTNNQ

>member
-1 MQLWDK
+1 
-7 LAEYAKNFSSYRTT
+7 
-21 MDFGDVAEILII
+21 
-33 AVLLYYTLVWMKTTR
+33 
-48 AWILLKGLIVILAFL
+48 
-63 LLAYFF
+63 
-69 RMTTILWMAQN
+69 
-80 VLGFAVTA
+80 
-88 LIVVLQP
+88 
-95 ELRKA
+95 
-100 LEELGKKNIISSVL
+100 
-114 PFDNSHRVNEEFSEK
+114 
-129 TINEI
+129 
-134 TKACVEMGKV
+134 
-144 RTGALIVIEQKV
+144 
-156 SLRDYERTGI
+156 
-166 DVDGIV
+166 
-172 TSQLLINIF
+172 
-181 EHNTPLHDGAVIIQG
+181 
-196 NRVVS
+196 
-201 ATCYLP
+201 
-207 LSDNLGLSKE
+207 
-217 LGTRHRAGVGIS
+217 
-229 EITDSL
+229 
-235 TIIVSEETGKISVAY
+235 
-250 EGELERNL
+250 
-258 DADSLRDRMHKIL
+258 
-271 NNPVEEHKN
+271 
-280 LRIWKGRS
+280 
-288 RDKKM
+288 M

-431 ESNTIGDVAS
+431 ESNTIGNVAS
-441 GYMIGNVTLDQT
+441 GYMIGNVSLDQT

-477 DSTTSLSANV
+477 DSTSSLSANV
-487 DIKLYDADDNELV
+487 DIKLYDADDNELT

-505 KNVDSAYMTVEVLA
+505 KNVDSAHMTVEVLA

-548 TVRIAGTVSTLVGIS
+548 TVRIAGNASILVGIS

-574 TGQSDN
+574 TGQTDN

-589 YLPANVRLADKSFDG
+589 YLPSNVRLADKSFDG

-657 VSILHDSSVTGILN
+657 VSILRDSSVTGILN

-685 PGTYTIPVTFNLT
+685 PGTYTIPVTFNLA

-711 RLKNADADNQ
+711 RLKNADTDNQ

>member
-1 MQLWDK
+1 
-7 LAEYAKNFSSYRTT
+7 
-21 MDFGDVAEILII
+21 
-33 AVLLYYTLVWMKTTR
+33 
-48 AWILLKGLIVILAFL
+48 
-63 LLAYFF
+63 
-69 RMTTILWMAQN
+69 
-80 VLGFAVTA
+80 
-88 LIVVLQP
+88 
-95 ELRKA
+95 
-100 LEELGKKNIISSVL
+100 
-114 PFDNSHRVNEEFSEK
+114 
-129 TINEI
+129 
-134 TKACVEMGKV
+134 
-144 RTGALIVIEQKV
+144 
-156 SLRDYERTGI
+156 
-166 DVDGIV
+166 
-172 TSQLLINIF
+172 
-181 EHNTPLHDGAVIIQG
+181 
-196 NRVVS
+196 
-201 ATCYLP
+201 
-207 LSDNLGLSKE
+207 
-217 LGTRHRAGVGIS
+217 
-229 EITDSL
+229 
-235 TIIVSEETGKISVAY
+235 
-250 EGELERNL
+250 
-258 DADSLRDRMHKIL
+258 
-271 NNPVEEHKN
+271 
-280 LRIWKGRS
+280 
-288 RDKKM
+288 M

-626 ISVTGVPDGME
+626 ISVAGVPDGME

-685 PGTYTIPVTFNLT
+685 PGTYTIPVTFNLA

-711 RLKNADADNQ
+711 RLKNADTDHQ

>member
-1 MQLWDK
+1 
-7 LAEYAKNFSSYRTT
+7 
-21 MDFGDVAEILII
+21 
-33 AVLLYYTLVWMKTTR
+33 
-48 AWILLKGLIVILAFL
+48 
-63 LLAYFF
+63 
-69 RMTTILWMAQN
+69 
-80 VLGFAVTA
+80 
-88 LIVVLQP
+88 
-95 ELRKA
+95 
-100 LEELGKKNIISSVL
+100 
-114 PFDNSHRVNEEFSEK
+114 
-129 TINEI
+129 
-134 TKACVEMGKV
+134 
-144 RTGALIVIEQKV
+144 
-156 SLRDYERTGI
+156 
-166 DVDGIV
+166 
-172 TSQLLINIF
+172 
-181 EHNTPLHDGAVIIQG
+181 
-196 NRVVS
+196 
-201 ATCYLP
+201 
-207 LSDNLGLSKE
+207 
-217 LGTRHRAGVGIS
+217 
-229 EITDSL
+229 
-235 TIIVSEETGKISVAY
+235 
-250 EGELERNL
+250 
-258 DADSLRDRMHKIL
+258 
-271 NNPVEEHKN
+271 
-280 LRIWKGRS
+280 
-288 RDKKM
+288 M

-477 DSTTSLSANV
+477 DSTSSLSANV
-487 DIKLYDADDNELV
+487 DIKLYDADDNELT

-505 KNVDSAYMTVEVLA
+505 KNVDSAHMTVEVLA

-548 TVRIAGTVSTLVGIS
+548 TVRIAGTVSTLAGIS

-574 TGQSDN
+574 TGQTDN

-589 YLPANVRLADKSFDG
+589 YLPSNVRLADKSFDG

-657 VSILHDSSVTGILN
+657 VSILRDSSVTGILN

-685 PGTYTIPVTFNLT
+685 PGTYTIPVTFNLA
-698 EDITVTPDINIHI
+698 EDITVAPDINIHI
-711 RLKNADADNQ
+711 RLKNADTDN